1 MGKLCKG
8 FGSGVVNFVIF
19 AGPVGVV
26 TGTAL
31 WVLAAFKHVSD
42 DEINAL
48 ASVFFPIIWGFWLL
62 SLVLMLV
69 SAIRCALPQNGRAGG
84 KAPDPL
90 DVQIPNL
97 GGRRT
102 EVVLLIAASAIF
114 IPIILVLGFVTLFTL
129 AYLDYIPPDTTF
141 SDWLFAPVVVVSFAF
156 LASLSFPVYALFR
169 IIGSAARCSWLD
181 EFMLSRMNAVREKCS
196 AFYEQH
202 GRAPVAEDQIELNGE
217 ADDVSFVVL
226 TGEEEI
232 AALGG
237 KQAIAASTAPWQS
250 AFGWHGV
257 VLWEDGQIEV
267 IKKYSYVLKFYRA
280 VDRILAIR
288 RTARK
293 KNA

>member
-8 FGSGVVNFVIF
+8 FGSGVVNFVII
-19 AGPVGVV
+19 AGPVVVV

-31 WVLAAFKHVSD
+31 WILAAFNQVPD
-42 DEINAL
+42 DEINAI
-48 ASVFFPIIWGFWLL
+48 ATVFFPIIWGFWLL
-62 SLVLMLV
+62 SLVLMLI
-69 SAIRCALPQNGRAGG
+69 SAIRYALPQNGRVGG
-84 KAPDPL
+84 KALDPL

-97 GGRRT
+97 DGRRT
-102 EVVLLIAASAIF
+102 EVVFLIATSAIF
-114 IPIILVLGFVTLFTL
+114 SPIILVLGFLTLFTL
-129 AYLDYIPPDTTF
+129 AFIDYVPPDTTL
-141 SDWLFAPVVVVSFAF
+141 SDWFFAPIGVVSFAF
-156 LASLSFPVYALFR
+156 LASLSLPAYALFR
-169 IIGSAARCSWLD
+169 IIGSFARCSWLD
-181 EFMLSRMNAVREKCS
+181 GVMLRRMNAVREKCE

-202 GRAPVAEDQIELNGE
+202 GRAPGAEDQIELNDE
-217 ADDVSFVVL
+217 ANDVSFVVL
-226 TGEEEI
+226 TGEEEL

-237 KQAIAASTAPWQS
+237 KQAIVASTAPWQS